1 MGLVQEFKEFAMRGN
16 VIDMAVG
23 IVTGTAFTG
32 IVTSLVKNIITP
44 PIGALTKGADF
55 STLSIDIPVPAVKTG
70 ELSYVPVTYGLF
82 LQSVF
87 DFVIIALV
95 LFMVL
100 KGINS
105 LKRKQAAK
113 EAAEEAAPIVPTRDQ
128 ELLMEIRDLLK
139 AQATKV
145 E

>member
-1 MGLVQEFKEFAMRGN
+1 MGLIHEFKEFAMRGN

-23 IVTGTAFTG
+23 IVTGAAFTS

-44 PIGALTKGADF
+44 PIGALLKGADF
-55 STLSIDIPVPAVKTG
+55 SKLSINIPVPAVAAG
-70 ELSYVPVTYGLF
+70 EVAYVPISYGLF

-87 DFVIIALV
+87 DFVIIAMV

-105 LKRKQAAK
+105 LKRKQAA
-113 EAAEEAAPIVPTRDQ
+113 EEAAPPVPTRDQ

-139 AQATKV
+139 AQSTTREK